1 MKDVLFIAA
10 IGRDVLYIRVA
21 NRSDK
26 PFTLD
31 CNLDSRGSHAYLE
44 LPRHYQTLR
53 GAKSA
58 AAKLFGGG
66 LEWKAPEAAAGTIDR
81 LADNESNAA
90 GGGLSSACNDCIES
104 PPVAPT
110 NEVLNRACEDF
121 EHYIMYILEPAKA
134 DLEEKVRKNEISL
147 HQAFGANL
155 ILAHS
160 VDYLQA
166 VRAADGITE
175 SRREL
180 VATFDALFS
189 VPGAYLAN
197 RKMELVDG
205 INNALKHI
213 RINPARYKGLG
224 DRYGQISFQ
233 SLIEDEGRILCHLD
247 EYRFDYCRVVLLP
260 ALKALSSWDFEGP
273 DDVVSFARG
282 EFTVEES
289 SWYPDIYDPD
299 DPSTA
304 IDQMIE
310 LCNPPCI
317 NCDQMHDDCLCE
329 KYVFAGESG
338 RFEPAY
344 SPSAGEIDE
353 LMSHISPSYSRS

>member
-1 MKDVLFIAA
+1 MSDVMFVAA
-10 IGRDVLYIRVA
+10 VGNDFLYIRVA
-21 NRSDK
+21 NRFDK

-31 CNLDSRGSHAYLE
+31 CNLDRRGSPVYLE
-44 LPRHYQTLR
+44 LPRHYQTIR

-58 AAKLFGGG
+58 AARLFGGG
-66 LEWKAPEAAAGTIDR
+66 LEWETPQTGSDAVAEPKADSVSTPPLAAVPTLEIEPEVNQQSTILDQ
-81 LADNESNAA
+81 
-90 GGGLSSACNDCIES
+90 
-104 PPVAPT
+104 
-110 NEVLNRACEDF
+110 ACEDF
-121 EHYIMYILEPAKA
+121 EHFIKYILEPAKD
-134 DLEEKVRKNEISL
+134 DLESMVSKNGATL
-147 HQAFGANL
+147 HQVFGANL

-175 SRREL
+175 TRKEL
-180 VATFDALFS
+180 VATFDAKFS

-224 DRYGQISFQ
+224 ERYGQISFQ
-233 SLIEDEGRILCHLD
+233 SLVEEEGRVFCHLD
-247 EYRFDYCRVVLLP
+247 DYRFDYCRVVLLP
-260 ALKALSSWDFEGP
+260 ALKALSNWEFEGTA
-273 DDVVSFARG
+273 DVVRFARG
-282 EFTVEES
+282 DYIVS
-289 SWYPDIYDPD
+289 ACPPYLDVYDSD

-304 IDQMIE
+304 IDQLIE
-310 LCNPPCI
+310 LSNPPCV
-317 NCDQMHDDCLCE
+317 NCDQSHDDCLCA

-344 SPSAGEIDE
+344 EPTASEIDQ
-353 LMSHISPSYSRS
+353 LLSHISPSYRRS

>member
-1 MKDVLFIAA
+1 MSDVIFVAA
-10 IGRDVLYIRVA
+10 IGRDELYIRVA
-21 NRSDK
+21 NRFDK

-31 CNLDSRGSHAYLE
+31 CNLDRRGSPAYLE

-66 LEWKAPEAAAGTIDR
+66 LEWETPEPVTDAVADRKADTDSNPSLSEVPSLKIEPE
-81 LADNESNAA
+81 
-90 GGGLSSACNDCIES
+90 
-104 PPVAPT
+104 VALQT
-110 NEVLNRACEDF
+110 STLDRACEDF
-121 EHYIMYILEPAKA
+121 EHFIKYILEPAKD
-134 DLEEKVRKNEISL
+134 DLEALVSKNEAKL
-147 HQAFGANL
+147 HQVFGANL

-175 SRREL
+175 TRKEL
-180 VATFDALFS
+180 VAAFDAKFS

-224 DRYGQISFQ
+224 ERYGQISFQ
-233 SLIEDEGRILCHLD
+233 TLMEEEGRILCHLED
-247 EYRFDYCRVVLLP
+247 YRFDYCRVVLLP
-260 ALKALSSWDFEGP
+260 ALKALSNWEFEGT
-273 DDVVSFARG
+273 DDVVRFARG
-282 EFTVEES
+282 DYIVSASTP
-289 SWYPDIYDPD
+289 YLDIYDPD

-304 IDQMIE
+304 IDQLIE
-310 LCNPPCI
+310 LSNPPCV
-317 NCDQMHDDCLCE
+317 NCDQSHDDCLCA

-344 SPSAGEIDE
+344 APTAGEIDQ
-353 LMSHISPSYSRS
+353 LLSHISPSYRRS

>member
-1 MKDVLFIAA
+1 MSDVMLVAA
-10 IGRDVLYIRVA
+10 IGGDNLYIRVA
-21 NRSDK
+21 NRFDK

-31 CNLDSRGSHAYLE
+31 CTLDRRGSPAYLE

-66 LEWKAPEAAAGTIDR
+66 LEWRTPEPATGSTVDLKVAEKSNNHPSVVSSLKVEPEAVQQTVS
-81 LADNESNAA
+81 LE
-90 GGGLSSACNDCIES
+90 
-104 PPVAPT
+104 
-110 NEVLNRACEDF
+110 RACEDF
-121 EHYIMYILEPAKA
+121 QHFINYILEPAKD
-134 DLEEKVRKNEISL
+134 DLEAMVRKNETKL

-175 SRREL
+175 TRREL
-180 VATFDALFS
+180 VATFDAKFS

-213 RINPARYKGLG
+213 RIKPARYKGLG
-224 DRYGQISFQ
+224 ERYGQISFQ
-233 SLIEDEGRILCHLD
+233 SLVEEEGRVLCHRE

-260 ALKALSSWDFEGP
+260 ALRALSNCEFEGTN
-273 DDVVSFARG
+273 DVVKFARG
-282 EFTVEES
+282 DYIVLES
-289 SWYPDIYDPD
+289 SSYLDVYDPD

-304 IDQMIE
+304 IDQLIE
-310 LCNPPCI
+310 LSNPPCV
-317 NCDQMHDDCLCE
+317 NCGESHDDCLCA

-338 RFEPAY
+338 QFEAAY
-344 SPSAGEIDE
+344 APTAGEIDQ
-353 LMSHISPSYSRS
+353 LLSQISPSYRRS

>member
-1 MKDVLFIAA
+1 MSDVMFVAA
-10 IGRDVLYIRVA
+10 IGGDNLYIRVA
-21 NRSDK
+21 NRFDK

-31 CNLDSRGSHAYLE
+31 CNLDRRGSPAYLE

-66 LEWKAPEAAAGTIDR
+66 LEWRTPEPATGASVDLKAAEKSNNPQSVVSSLKVEPAAVQQTST
-81 LADNESNAA
+81 LEQ
-90 GGGLSSACNDCIES
+90 
-104 PPVAPT
+104 
-110 NEVLNRACEDF
+110 ACEDF
-121 EHYIMYILEPAKA
+121 QHFINYILEPAKD
-134 DLEEKVRKNEISL
+134 DLEAMVRKNETKL

-166 VRAADGITE
+166 VRAADGVTE
-175 SRREL
+175 TRRDL
-180 VATFDALFS
+180 VATFDAKFS

-224 DRYGQISFQ
+224 ERYGQISFQ
-233 SLIEDEGRILCHLD
+233 SLVEEEGRVLCHLE

-260 ALKALSSWDFEGP
+260 ALRALSNWEFEGT

-282 EFTVEES
+282 EFIVSES
-289 SWYPDIYDPD
+289 SSYLDIYDPD

-304 IDQMIE
+304 IDRMIE

-317 NCDQMHDDCLCE
+317 NCDQSHDECLCS

-344 SPSAGEIDE
+344 TPTAGEIDE